1 MMKKIISL
9 LTVALMAVCF
19 AACTKDTATL
29 RGLIEQENSKCP
41 MNLGS
46 AGEVLSIG

>member
-19 AACTKDTATL
+19 AGCTKDTATL
-29 RGLIEQENSKCP
+29 RLECVYQPADRADSSSRRTANAP
-41 MNLGS
+41 
-46 AGEVLSIG
+46 